1 MILYV
6 KNNSYDRALQ
16 CLNTFRNTLSTE
28 QYNHLWSLIESGELC
43 SALEIIDAVE
53 ELVGEI
59 L

>member
-1 MILYV
+1 MILSV
-6 KNNSYDRALQ
+6 KDNNYDRALQ
-16 CLNTFRNTLSTE
+16 CLNTFRSMLSTE